1 MTTGSSNPQPRQ
13 SPVEVSSSPILR
25 AVLKWGGIV
34 MGALAVLGA
43 VIGYLVDGPNGLW
56 SALVGIVL
64 GGVFLGITAGSIL
77 IANRWFGTDL
87 YVPIFFAIVLGGWII
102 KFVIFLVVILVL
114 KEQPWVNPVI
124 MFLAIVF
131 GVLGSLVVDALVL
144 LRMRLPYVSDVKL
157 PGDDDD
163 EEEIADEEA
172 ESSKR
177 NDT

>member
-1 MTTGSSNPQPRQ
+1 M
-13 SPVEVSSSPILR
+13 E
-25 AVLKWGGIV
+25 
-34 MGALAVLGA
+34 
-43 VIGYLVDGPNGLW
+43 
-56 SALVGIVL
+56 
-64 GGVFLGITAGSIL
+64 
-77 IANRWFGTDL
+77 
-87 YVPIFFAIVLGGWII
+87 
-102 KFVIFLVVILVL
+102 FVIFLVVILVL

>member
-64 GGVFLGITAGSIL
+64 GALFLAITAGSIL

-102 KFVIFLVVILVL
+102 KFVLFLVAVLVL
-114 KEQPWVNPVI
+114 QGLPWVVPMV
-124 MFLAIVF
+124 MFIAIVV
-131 GVLGSLVVDALVL
+131 GVLGSLIVDAVVL
-144 LRMRLPYVSDVKL
+144 MRMRLPYVSDASL
-157 PGDDDD
+157 PGEGEDR
-163 EEEIADEEA
+163 ADEG
-172 ESSKR
+172 
-177 NDT
+177 NDPVSGS